1 MTGSAASSPSSS
13 PFLAA
18 CRMNHT
24 GVWAWGSPRQ
34 AAKKGELEGELE
46 GEFEREPVT
55 PSLRQ
60 RGRRGG

>member
-34 AAKKGELEGELE
+34 AARKGELEGELE
-46 GEFEREPVT
+46 GEFE
-55 PSLRQ
+55 
-60 RGRRGG
+60 G